1 MPLGEPMETFH
12 AREFFQLEMD
22 WLNFEFSVF
31 TNIKMLGLEVQVME
45 VNLQTGPL
53 WTLIELL

>member
-1 MPLGEPMETFH
+1 MPLWEPMETFH

-53 WTLIELL
+53 

>member
-1 MPLGEPMETFH
+1 MPLGEPMQTFH
-12 AREFFQLEMD
+12 MRECFHLD
-22 WLNFEFSVF
+22 LGWLNFEFSVF

-53 WTLIELL
+53 